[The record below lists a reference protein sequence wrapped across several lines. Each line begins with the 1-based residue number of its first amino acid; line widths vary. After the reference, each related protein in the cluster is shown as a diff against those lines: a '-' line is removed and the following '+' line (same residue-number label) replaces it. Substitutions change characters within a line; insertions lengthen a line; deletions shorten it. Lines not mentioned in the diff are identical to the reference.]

1 MQQKWRMFS
10 KMIGRAVWFRKLPTI
25 VAVLAIVLGV
35 GVIGGLVNLY
45 YDMSQQMS
53 KEFRAY
59 GANVLV
65 YPANQ
70 PSIGQPTIQQF
81 TRQIPQDILYGI
93 APMQFTLVNV
103 DEKPLALVGTWFD
116 QIKKVSPY
124 WQVEGAWIDERDNVN
139 DAMVGV
145 AVARKW
151 DLKPGSQLE
160 IQDPQSNK
168 QIKVRVSGMVT
179 TGGKEDNQI
188 FVSLALAQTLTG
200 RADADVVLVSLMEK
214 GSALEQTAKELQTE
228 IPGLVVK
235 PLKQMGQSEAK
246 LLDKIRKLIY
256 VVSIIIFVTTVLTIM
271 TTMMS
276 MVMERRKEVGLKKA
290 LGVSDRKLIGE
301 FLAEG
306 ALFCLAGSTIGIF
319 LAYYLAQVIGQSVFS
334 SAIAFR
340 PVIIPWS
347 YLGSLLM
354 ISISFILPV
363 KRMMEVEPA
372 IVLKGE

>member
-59 GANVLV
+59 GANVVV
-65 YPANQ
+65 YSTDRG
-70 PSIGQPTIQQF
+70 SIGQQTLQQI
-81 TRQIPQDILYGI
+81 TQQIPQDILYGI
-93 APMQFTLVNV
+93 APMQYSLVNM
-103 DEKPLALVGTWFD
+103 ENKPLVLVGTWFD
-116 QIKKVSPY
+116 QVKKVSPY
-124 WQVEGAWIDERDNVN
+124 WQVEGTWVNERDNLN

-145 AVARKW
+145 AVARKF
-151 DLKPGSQLE
+151 DLKPGSHLE
-160 IQDPQSNK
+160 IQDQPGK
-168 QIKVRVSGMVT
+168 RQIKVRVSGIVT
-179 TGGKEDNQI
+179 TGGKEENQI
-188 FVSLALAQTLTG
+188 FVSTSLAEKLTG
-200 RADADVVLVSLMEK
+200 RTDVNVVMVSLMEK
-214 GSALEQTAKELQTE
+214 GSELEQKAEALQKEFND
-228 IPGLVVK
+228 IAVK

-246 LLDKIRKLIY
+246 LLDKIRKLIS
-256 VVSIIIFVTTVLTIM
+256 VVSIIIFVTTVLTIT

-290 LGVSDRKLIGE
+290 LGVPDSKLIVE

-306 ALFCLAGSTIGIF
+306 VLFCVVGSSLGIF

-340 PVIIPWS
+340 PLIVPWS
-347 YLGSLLM
+347 YAGSL
-354 ISISFILPV
+354 IVIAIAFVIPV

-372 IVLKGE
+372 VVLKGE